1 MRHARRPRCAQA
13 RFVLAAAAA
22 LWSGGRDARAALA
35 YWDHNGATAGTGS
48 ATPSGTWGTP
58 ASWSPSAAGTA
69 ATATWTSGDV
79 AVFSAG
85 SDATGAFTVTIS
97 ASQTASGVTIEEGTI
112 AFASGT
118 LDLSGAA
125 TIDVASSLN
134 TTMSSSLS
142 ISGSSGLAKTGAG
155 TLQLFASNVYTGDT
169 TLSGGTVSINSGS
182 DLGNQ
187 VNPATL
193 HLSGGTLTTTA
204 SRSPTT
210 ALIGNPIDVTAD
222 SAITTTSTAG
232 TVDLNLFS
240 STVTAAA
247 ASTLTFQ
254 NNAAS
259 GSGVF
264 QPRFSGGN
272 FTYNGKIAINN
283 GAFGT
288 TVLQAFNIFTNDQ
301 TFNGVISG
309 NGSFKRTAS
318 TAGQGGNTI
327 FTAANTYSG
336 GTALND
342 GGIGLGIDSTGS
354 PGALTSGPIGTG
366 ALTTAA
372 NAKLFAVGGP
382 RTVGNAIIFGG
393 AGFTLIVTGSNDL
406 TLSGGVALGTS
417 SRTFQVD
424 SGAAT
429 TVAGVISGTANLT
442 KTGTGVLTLA
452 GTNTYSGTTNVNAG
466 VLAIVSTGNLG
477 GGNAVLGGGTLRTLA
492 FIPVALRDITVAAAG
507 GTIDTNG
514 NIAAFGNIDGSGALT
529 KTAAGALGATH
540 VRTTSLTISGGRVF
554 IAPQADPHAPAS
566 SAGVS
571 KLATLTT
578 SAGKLDIGNSK
589 LILTTAGAVGTFNGT
604 AYTATTG
611 QIATGRNT
619 GAWDGASGIVTS
631 QSDATS
637 GTLTSIGIATAA
649 QAKGIATTATATWA
663 GQTVTG
669 SDTLVMYTYGG
680 DANLDGKL
688 NVDDY
693 GRIDSN
699 IGLGTAGWYNGDF
712 NYDGKVNVDDYGI
725 IDSNIGIQGP
735 PFSTGPGNGAASLTL
750 AAVPEP
756 AAISSLSLAA
766 VLLLRRRLGSS
777 KRAI

>member
-1 MRHARRPRCAQA
+1 
-13 RFVLAAAAA
+13 L
-22 LWSGGRDARAALA
+22 S
-35 YWDHNGATAGTGS
+35 YWDHNGATAGAGS
-48 ATPSGTWGTP
+48 TTPSGSWGTA

-69 ATATWTSGDV
+69 ATAGWASGDV
-79 AVFSAG
+79 ADFSAG
-85 SDATGAFTVTIS
+85 SDATGAFTVTLS

-112 AFASGT
+112 TFATGT
-118 LDLSGAA
+118 LDLSGAG
-125 TIDVASSLN
+125 TIDVASSL
-134 TTMSSSLS
+134 TITMSSSLS
-142 ISGSSGLAKTGAG
+142 ISGSSGLVKTGAG
-155 TLQLFASNVYTGDT
+155 TLVLISDNRYTGDT
-169 TLSGGTVSINSGS
+169 TISGGTVSINSTS
-182 DLGNQ
+182 DLGSQ
-187 VNPATL
+187 LNPATL

-232 TVDLNLFS
+232 TVDLNFFN
-240 STVTAAA
+240 TATAAA
-247 ASTLTFQ
+247 GSTLTFQ

-264 QPRFSGGN
+264 SPRFSGGN

-318 TAGQGGNTI
+318 TSGQGGNTI
-327 FTAANTYSG
+327 FTAANTFSG

-342 GGIGLGIDSTGS
+342 GGIGLGIDSTGT

-366 ALTTAA
+366 PLTTGA
-372 NAKLFAVGGP
+372 NAKVFAVGGP
-382 RTVGNAIIFGG
+382 RTVGNAIVFGG
-393 AGFTLIVTGSNDL
+393 AGFALVVTGSNDL
-406 TLSGGVALGTS
+406 TLGGDVSLGTS

-424 SGAAT
+424 SGGAT
-429 TVAGVISGTANLT
+429 TVSGVISGTANLT
-442 KTGTGVLTLA
+442 KTGSGALTLS
-452 GTNTYSGTTNVNAG
+452 GTNTYSGNTNVNAG
-466 VLAIVSTGNLG
+466 VLAIASNANLG
-477 GGNAVLGGGTLRTLA
+477 GGNVVLGGGMLRALA
-492 FIPVALRDITVAAAG
+492 AIPTPARDITVNTTG
-507 GTIDTNG
+507 GAIDSNG
-514 NIAAFGNIDGSGALT
+514 NAVAFGNVDGTGPLTKNGAGALT
-529 KTAAGALGATH
+529 VTH
-540 VRTTSLTISGGRVF
+540 VRTAGSLTINGGSVV

-571 KLATLTT
+571 KCATLTAST
-578 SAGKLDIGNSK
+578 GKLDIGNGK
-589 LILTTAGAVGTFNGT
+589 LILTTAGATGTFNGT
-604 AYTATTG
+604 AYTGVTG
-611 QIATGRNT
+611 LIATGR
-619 GAWDGASGIVTS
+619 DGGGWNGSSGIVTS
-631 QSDATS
+631 QSAAT
-637 GTLTSIGIATAA
+637 GGNFTTIGIATAA
-649 QAKGIATTATATWA
+649 QAKGIASTATAVWA

-669 SDTLVMYTYGG
+669 SATLVMYTYGG

-699 IGLGTAGWYNGDF
+699 IGLGNGGWYNGDF
-712 NYDGKVNVDDYGI
+712 NYDGKVNVDDYGV

-735 PFSTGPGNGAASLTL
+735 PFSTTAAAQRVGV

-756 AAISSLSLAA
+756 GAGVVLVIVGAI
-766 VLLLRRRLGSS
+766 VPRRR
-777 KRAI
+777 RRT